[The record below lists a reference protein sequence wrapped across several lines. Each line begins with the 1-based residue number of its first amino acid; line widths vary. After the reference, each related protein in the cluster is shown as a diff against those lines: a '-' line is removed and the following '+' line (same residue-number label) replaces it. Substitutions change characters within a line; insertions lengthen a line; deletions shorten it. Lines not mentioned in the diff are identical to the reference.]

1 MPNQFK
7 YPNYTP
13 DIFMLFSYQVNQ
25 WSTAESI
32 YVSKLYTKHLYAF
45 FPIKSIGAVVHYQ
58 TNPAYVR
65 PVNENEDCCSRFLLL
80 ESIRP
85 KIEKKLL

>member
-32 YVSKLYTKHLYAF
+32 YVSKLYTKHLGSAN
-45 FPIKSIGAVVHYQ
+45 IKY
-58 TNPAYVR
+58 
-65 PVNENEDCCSRFLLL
+65 FLLGDTL
-80 ESIRP
+80 LNHKCGFSESR
-85 KIEKKLL
+85 